1 MATVSFDRPVT
12 VNPDWGV
19 KNLER
24 ALDDAKDLSSM
35 CRGHKPCRKATKADI
50 RAFVEKN
57 LRTSLP

>member
-24 ALDDAKDLSSM
+24 ALDEAKDLSSM
-35 CRGHKPCRKATKADI
+35 YGEYKPCKSVSKTDI
-50 RAFVEKN
+50 KKFVKECKKC
-57 LRTSLP
+57 SP